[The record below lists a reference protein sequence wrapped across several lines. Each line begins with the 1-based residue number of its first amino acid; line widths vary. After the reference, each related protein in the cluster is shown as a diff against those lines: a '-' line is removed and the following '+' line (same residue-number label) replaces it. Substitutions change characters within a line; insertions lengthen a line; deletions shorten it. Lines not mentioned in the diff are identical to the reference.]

1 MLFSNGQLSVVGEE
15 TSPSHRLS
23 NYHVE
28 IRFINIMQKEWFA
41 DWFDSP
47 YYHILYKRHDEADA
61 RAALDQLLRA
71 LQLAPGSRVLDLACG
86 KGRHARYLAD
96 QGYDVTGLDISAQS
110 ISFAQQFA
118 HERLHFYQHDM
129 RLPFRINYYDA
140 VVNFFTS
147 FGYFETDRDH
157 LRSLQN
163 IAKGLKPGGLFLLD
177 YFNSVVV
184 RQQVVPEEHKVIDGL
199 DFRVTKWVDALRVYK
214 QVDVQQDGAHFTFQE
229 RVRLF
234 EQRDCQELLQRAG
247 LQVVQ
252 TYGNYQLE
260 PFEVAHS
267 PRLIL
272 IARKV

>member
-1 MLFSNGQLSVVGEE
+1 
-15 TSPSHRLS
+15 
-23 NYHVE
+23 
-28 IRFINIMQKEWFA
+28 MQKEWFA

-71 LQLAPGSRVLDLACG
+71 LQLPPGSRVLDLACG

-96 QGYDVTGLDISAQS
+96 QGYDVTGLDISGQS
-110 ISFAQQFA
+110 ISYAQQFE

-177 YFNSVVV
+177 YFNSEVV

-199 DFRVTKWVDALRVYK
+199 DFKVTKWVDAHRVYK
-214 QVDVQQDGAHFTFQE
+214 QVDVQQDGRHFTFQE

-234 EQRDCQELLQRAG
+234 ELRDCQELLHQAG
-247 LQVVQ
+247 LQVIQ
-252 TYGNYQLE
+252 TYGTYQLE
-260 PFEVAHS
+260 PFEVDRS

>member
-1 MLFSNGQLSVVGEE
+1 
-15 TSPSHRLS
+15 
-23 NYHVE
+23 
-28 IRFINIMQKEWFA
+28 MQKEWFA

-47 YYHILYKRHDEADA
+47 YYHILYQKHDEADA
-61 RAALDQLLRA
+61 RAALDQLLHA
-71 LQLAPGSRVLDLACG
+71 LHLKEGSRVLDLACG

-96 QGYDVTGLDISAQS
+96 QGFDVTGLDISNQS
-110 ISFAQQFA
+110 IAFARQFE
-118 HERLHFYQHDM
+118 HDRLHFYQHDM

-157 LRSLQN
+157 LKSLQN

-177 YFNSVVV
+177 YFNSVLV
-184 RQQVVPEEHKVIDGL
+184 RRQLVPEEHKMIDGL
-199 DFRVTKWVDALRVYK
+199 DFKVSKWVDDQRVYK
-214 QVDVQQDGAHFTFQE
+214 QVDVQQGGKQFCFQE

-234 EQRDCQELLQRAG
+234 ELNDCLQLLEKAG
-247 LQVVQ
+247 LELVQ

-260 PFEVAHS
+260 PFEVDRS

-272 IARKV
+272 IARKA